1 MAESKQQESKY
12 ATLMETNEAEMES
25 WYYFIKYDGNEE
37 NLKNLQSQL
46 EKVKFKTIDELSAF
60 DLELNYLVSA
70 QTAKDMTKIDM
81 NAFSFHRKFDGKL
94 KPIDFGF
101 TDTDKNIKKIKKCN
115 DVLGYGSIDEFI
127 SDEDIDPEDLRNPD
141 DESKESESESDDE
154 DSDDEDSD
162 DDSDDEDSDE
172 DSDDEDSDED
182 SYDEDSDEFSHYSD
196 EDSCEKSEEES
207 KEESKEQPKKIGKI
221 PEALIKSELP
231 KWAKA
236 RKKKTTKSL
245 KKV

>member
-1 MAESKQQESKY
+1 MAESTPQESKY

-46 EKVKFKTIDELSAF
+46 EKVKFKTIEELSAF

-127 SDEDIDPEDLRNPD
+127 SDEDIDPEDLRNS
-141 DESKESESESDDE
+141 DESEESESETTSEEESDSDSEE
-154 DSDDEDSD
+154 DSDSD
-162 DDSDDEDSDE
+162 DDEVSEYTDEGSLE
-172 DSDDEDSDED
+172 E
-182 SYDEDSDEFSHYSD
+182 
-196 EDSCEKSEEES
+196 SEEES
-207 KEESKEQPKKIGKI
+207 EENESGQESKKIGKI
-221 PEALIKSELP
+221 PEALIKSDLP

-236 RKKKTTKSL
+236 RKKKLTKSL

>member
-141 DESKESESESDDE
+141 DESKESESDDEDSDDE

-172 DSDDEDSDED
+172 DSDDED

>member
-141 DESKESESESDDE
+141 DESKESESDDE

-162 DDSDDEDSDE
+162 
-172 DSDDEDSDED
+172 
-182 SYDEDSDEFSHYSD
+182 DEDSDEFSHYSD

>member
-141 DESKESESESDDE
+141 DESKESESDDEDSDDE

-172 DSDDEDSDED
+172 DSDDEDS
-182 SYDEDSDEFSHYSD
+182 YDEDSDEFSHYSD
-196 EDSCEKSEEES
+196 EDSGEKSEEES

>member
-1 MAESKQQESKY
+1 MAESTPQESKY

-141 DESKESESESDDE
+141 DESKESESDDE
-154 DSDDEDSD
+154 
-162 DDSDDEDSDE
+162 DSDDEDSDE
-172 DSDDEDSDED
+172 DSDDEDSDEDSDDED